1 MLCFRTK
8 MVVKKGS
15 KRKLNQKPG
24 NKHQK
29 QDKVQKVT
37 AKPIE
42 DDDITSE
49 SDTEMNKDDGYKQV
63 QK

>member
-8 MVVKKGS
+8 MVVKKGA
-15 KRKLNQKPG
+15 KRKLNQKSG
-24 NKHQK
+24 SKHQK